1 VRQVQFTWYV
11 FTPTVCNVANA
22 IAGPYAHRKQV
33 VSMQDRSHPKSCAPK
48 RMQSSS
54 NRSVYG
60 RSARSMA
67 SIDPAVEA
75 QAMPLGVRVDH
86 SIKHPTDDHAA
97 QMHTSSSHVSSD
109 PTPAHQQ
116 HFTMRQSFAKIVRE
130 NQGLVEEQEPNLDAW
145 MHDPG
150 AWGRRAPKA
159 DAVMIQPSTDA
170 ESSESYLRNVP
181 FLRPHLFN
189 LQRKYR
195 NFSPEKQ

>member
-1 VRQVQFTWYV
+1 
-11 FTPTVCNVANA
+11 
-22 IAGPYAHRKQV
+22 
-33 VSMQDRSHPKSCAPK
+33 MQDRSHPKSCAPK

-67 SIDPAVEA
+67 SIDQAVEA
-75 QAMPLGVRVDH
+75 QAMQLGVDH

-170 ESSESYLRNVP
+170 ESCESSIRDCVVKSEKCTFSAIPQSWFQTPISSRQAVGYTL
-181 FLRPHLFN
+181 LDQLS
-189 LQRKYR
+189 LQ
-195 NFSPEKQ
+195 